1 MFESFARK
9 RVAVEAGV
17 LNLVQ
22 GGTGPAVL
30 LLHGYPQT
38 HVEWHTISEDLARRY
53 TIVAPDLPGYG
64 DSTGPE
70 PDPAHVAYSKRTMAG
85 AMVEMMADL
94 GFDRFGVAGHDRGAR
109 VAYRMALDHPAR
121 VTRLAVLD
129 IIPTLEAV
137 EKTDRDMA
145 LGTYH
150 WFFLAQPHPLPETLI
165 GADPDFFLT
174 YTINSWAGR
183 PGAIDPPAMDEYRR
197 CFRKP
202 SVIRAT
208 CEDYRAGMT
217 VDLDCDRQ
225 DRTAGRRIAC
235 PVLALWGE
243 RYTGGKPFDPMTVWR
258 RWADDVTGGPLACG
272 HFLVEEA
279 PEETLSALLRFL
291 AE

>member
-1 MFESFARK
+1 MFESFVHK
-9 RVAVEAGV
+9 RVAVEAGSI
-17 LNLVQ
+17 NLAQ
-22 GGTGPAVL
+22 GGAGPPVL

-38 HVEWHTISEDLARRY
+38 HVEWHGIAEDLARRH

-64 DSTGPE
+64 DSSGPE
-70 PDPAHVAYSKRTMAG
+70 PDPAHVAYSKRTTAAALVEVMAG
-85 AMVEMMADL
+85 L
-94 GFDRFGVAGHDRGAR
+94 GFDRFAVVGHDRGAR

-121 VTRLAVLD
+121 VSRLAVLD

-137 EKTDRDMA
+137 ERTDRDMA

-150 WFFLAQPHPLPETLI
+150 WFFLAQPYPLPETLI
-165 GADPDFFLT
+165 GASPNFFLT
-174 YTINSWAGR
+174 YTIDSWAGR
-183 PGAIDPPAMDEYRR
+183 RGAIGAAAMDEYRR

-217 VDLDCDRQ
+217 VDLDYDRA

-243 RYTGGKPFDPMTVWR
+243 QYTGGKPVDPLAIWR
-258 RWADDVTGGPLACG
+258 QWADDVTGGPLACG

-291 AE
+291 AG